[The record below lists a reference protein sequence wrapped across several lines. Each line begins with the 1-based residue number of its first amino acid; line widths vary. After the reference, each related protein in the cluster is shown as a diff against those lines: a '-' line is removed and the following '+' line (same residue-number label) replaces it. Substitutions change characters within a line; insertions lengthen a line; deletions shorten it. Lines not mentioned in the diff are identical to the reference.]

1 MGFDQEKVDD
11 LNHLQRL
18 MGGKEPTDRVRLKIF
33 RRGKGFMNIGLG
45 LEEFP
50 KVNDLPI
57 AKDLF

>member
-1 MGFDQEKVDD
+1 MGA
-11 LNHLQRL
+11 
-18 MGGKEPTDRVRLKIF
+18 KEPTDQVRLKIF
-33 RRGKGFMNIGLG
+33 RRGRGFMNIGLA